1 MIAVRHHNARE
12 ATPVGTPAAVNSR
25 AIVTQKVYTVFASN
39 TSGSVRYL
47 QLFDLQALPANA
59 TVPFIEVVMAANGQ
73 ASIVYPAGRV
83 LRNGLVAAN
92 SSTQGALTI
101 AGADLLIDVTHD

>member
-1 MIAVRHHNARE
+1 MISVRHTNARE
-12 ATPVGTPAAVNSR
+12 ATPVGTPTLVASR
-25 AIVTQKVYTVFASN
+25 AIVTQRVYTVFATN

-47 QLFDLQALPANA
+47 QLFDAQALPADT
-59 TVPFIEVVMAANGQ
+59 TVPIISATMAANGTT
-73 ASIVYPAGRV
+73 SIVYPTGRV

-92 SSTQGALTI
+92 SSTQGTLTI